1 MGMKVDSVNAV
12 CVALQALH
20 KLTCAEQRGAYKQSE
35 YEIRP
40 NSASEASDGYWRKGW
55 GERCTRRGGWVV
67 RSRHTGAARPAHVK
81 QVGICVGRARCKKHR
96 AVH

>member
-55 GERCTRRGGWVV
+55 GERCTRRGGWC
-67 RSRHTGAARPAHVK
+67 ARDIPVPLAPPTSNK
-81 QVGICVGRARCKKHR
+81 
-96 AVH
+96 